1 MAVGVGVDDDE
12 YGGTLGRLVHLAG
25 RLLLARA
32 TAHTLL
38 HAHRMDTFRFVWFS
52 FGLFLPPGL
61 SPLFIALIYQNKKRE
76 KKVFCCSTVTPLRPP
91 NSSYFLR
98 PRG

>member
-25 RLLLARA
+25 GLLLARA

-61 SPLFIALIYQNKKRE
+61 SPLFIALIYQNKKRQ
-76 KKVFCCSTVTPLRPP
+76 KKSVLLLHGHSPAT
-91 NSSYFLR
+91 S
-98 PRG
+98 